1 MLHRQIYIFV
11 VIIFWFYLFRL
22 QKYNIFLKY
31 TKYYDDF
38 WKILGLYA
46 SFHQFLSVFYRL
58 DYGEARAKLGQNYGK
73 VPMKSL

>member
-1 MLHRQIYIFV
+1 MSLHRRFGADG
-11 VIIFWFYLFRL
+11 WRFYPFRL

-58 DYGEARAKLGQNYGK
+58 N
-73 VPMKSL
+73 